1 MKELSKEEKIEYS
14 GAKHYVSDDIF
25 KISLDSVLV
34 EKIIKGKTKIQTKCS
49 TCNGSGKNPNA
60 NYYSLC
66 NICHGKGLVTL
77 DWLAILTGR
86 Y

>member
-1 MKELSKEEKIEYS
+1 MKELSKEELIEYS
-14 GAKHYVSDDIF
+14 GVKHYVSDDIF

-34 EKIIKGKTKIQTKCS
+34 DKIIRGKTKIQIKCKI
-49 TCNGSGKNPNA
+49 CNGIGTDSKCNPCTI
-60 NYYSLC
+60 C
-66 NICHGKGLVTL
+66 NGKGLVVL